1 MRDMPYVYRSE
12 VYGREEMRYGTV
24 RHGAIRYDPGSC
36 AVRACVLAA
45 VRTGVCKR
53 TERDFVAL
61 RRRAGGTGS
70 RSCSRFSSPH
80 AGSRGEA
87 TARPRFGAAAA
98 TAKVTRRG
106 TGTGGLG
113 SSEVNQ
119 RTYLA
124 AVGAGP
130 LPFPWID

>member
-1 MRDMPYVYRSE
+1 MQGSSGSGRQGLMRDVPYVYRCE

-61 RRRAGGTGS
+61 RRRAGGTSS

-80 AGSRGEA
+80 AGSQGEA

-98 TAKVTRRG
+98 KVTRRAL
-106 TGTGGLG
+106 GLG
-113 SSEVNQ
+113 
-119 RTYLA
+119 A
-124 AVGAGP
+124 WGP
-130 LPFPWID
+130 RRLTSVPT